1 VIMTL
6 EAYHRAIN
14 MGFSESEAC
23 KIADEAFEQYQ
34 YDQAEYAARMEAEYA
49 ARMEAEYAAQMEA
62 EAQAQ
67 ADQEA
72 QAERGEG

>member
-1 VIMTL
+1 MIMTL

-14 MGFSESEAC
+14 LGFSESEAC

-34 YDQAEYAARMEAEYA
+34 IDMARYAA
-49 ARMEAEYAAQMEA
+49 EA

-67 ADQEA
+67 AQAEEEA
-72 QAERGEG
+72 QAAERGE

>member
-1 VIMTL
+1 ML

-14 MGFSESEAC
+14 LGFSESESC

-34 YDQAEYAARMEAEYA
+34 IDMAQYA
-49 ARMEAEYAAQMEA
+49 A

-67 ADQEA
+67 AEA
-72 QAERGEG
+72 QAAERDDI

>member
-1 VIMTL
+1 MTL
-6 EAYHRAIN
+6 EAYHRALN

-34 YDQAEYAARMEAEYA
+34 IDQAEYAAEM
-49 ARMEAEYAAQMEA
+49 

-67 ADQEA
+67 AQAEEEA
-72 QAERGEG
+72 LAAERGE

>member
-1 VIMTL
+1 MTL

-14 MGFSESEAC
+14 LGFSESEAC

-34 YDQAEYAARMEAEYA
+34 IDQAQ
-49 ARMEAEYAAQMEA
+49 YAAQMEA

-67 ADQEA
+67 AEEQA
-72 QAERGEG
+72 LAAERGEG

>member
-1 VIMTL
+1 MTL

-34 YDQAEYAARMEAEYA
+34 YDQAEYAA
-49 ARMEAEYAAQMEA
+49 QMEA

-72 QAERGEG
+72 QAERGEE

>member
-1 VIMTL
+1 MIMTL

-49 ARMEAEYAAQMEA
+49 AQMEA

>member
-1 VIMTL
+1 MTL

-14 MGFSESEAC
+14 LGFSESEAC

-34 YDQAEYAARMEAEYA
+34 IDMARYA
-49 ARMEAEYAAQMEA
+49 A

-67 ADQEA
+67 AQAEEEA
-72 QAERGEG
+72 QAQAQAEEEAQAAEGGGEG

>member
-1 VIMTL
+1 MTL

-14 MGFSESEAC
+14 LGFSESEAC

-34 YDQAEYAARMEAEYA
+34 IDQAQ
-49 ARMEAEYAAQMEA
+49 YAAQMEA

-67 ADQEA
+67 AEEQA
-72 QAERGEG
+72 LAAERGE

>member
-1 VIMTL
+1 MTL

-14 MGFSESEAC
+14 LGFSESEAC

-34 YDQAEYAARMEAEYA
+34 IDMARYAA
-49 ARMEAEYAAQMEA
+49 EA

-67 ADQEA
+67 AQAEEEA
-72 QAERGEG
+72 QAAERGE

>member
-1 VIMTL
+1 MTL

-14 MGFSESEAC
+14 LGFSESEAC

-34 YDQAEYAARMEAEYA
+34 IDQAQ
-49 ARMEAEYAAQMEA
+49 YAAQMEA

-67 ADQEA
+67 AEE
-72 QAERGEG
+72 QALATERGE